1 MAEHILKRHNKNLM
15 LYHVVC
21 PAKYRQKV
29 FTDSVEKTLREVCA
43 EIGQRYEM
51 HFVEIGMDEDHA
63 HFLMQSVPAV
73 LPSAMVRTI
82 KSITARE
89 IFLRHPEVK
98 KMLWGGQFWTS
109 GYYINTVGKHGNEE
123 VICKYVREQGKTY
136 KQIYRQQLKLFDG
149 V

>member
-1 MAEHILKRHNKNLM
+1 MKRHNKNLM

-63 HFLMQSVPAV
+63 HFLVQSVPAV

-89 IFLRHPEVK
+89 IFFRHPEVK

-123 VICKYVREQGKTY
+123 VIGKYVREQGKTY

-149 V
+149 I

>member
-1 MAEHILKRHNKNLM
+1 M

-29 FTDSVEKTLREVCA
+29 FTDPVEQTLREVCA

-73 LPSAMVRTI
+73 LPSAIVRTI

-89 IFLRHPEVK
+89 IFFRHPEVK

-109 GYYINTVGKHGNEE
+109 GYYINTVGKHGNEV
-123 VICKYVREQGKTY
+123 VIGKYVREQGKTY
-136 KQIYRQQLKLFDG
+136 KQIYRQRLKLFSG
-149 V
+149 IY

>member
-1 MAEHILKRHNKNLM
+1 M

-63 HFLMQSVPAV
+63 HFLVQSVPAV

-89 IFLRHPEVK
+89 IFFRHPEVK

-123 VICKYVREQGKTY
+123 VIGKYVREQGKTY

-149 V
+149 I

>member
-1 MAEHILKRHNKNLM
+1 M

-29 FTDSVEKTLREVCA
+29 FTHSVEKTLREVCA

-89 IFLRHPEVK
+89 IFFRHPEVK

-109 GYYINTVGKHGNEE
+109 GYYINTVGKHGNEG
-123 VICKYVREQGKTY
+123 VIGKYVREQGKTY
-136 KQIYRQQLKLFDG
+136 KQIYRQQLKLFSG
-149 V
+149 I